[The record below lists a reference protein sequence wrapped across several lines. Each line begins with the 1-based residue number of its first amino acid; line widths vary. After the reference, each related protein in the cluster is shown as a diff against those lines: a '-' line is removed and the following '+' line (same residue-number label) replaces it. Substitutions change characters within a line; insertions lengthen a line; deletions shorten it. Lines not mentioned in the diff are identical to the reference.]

1 MDICAGRILMQSFTN
16 DYDDDEDVGDDDD
29 DDDDADDDD
38 GMVVKMI
45 MVMSPC
51 HKFQVPGYAPLF
63 VQ

>member
-1 MDICAGRILMQSFTN
+1 MQSFTN